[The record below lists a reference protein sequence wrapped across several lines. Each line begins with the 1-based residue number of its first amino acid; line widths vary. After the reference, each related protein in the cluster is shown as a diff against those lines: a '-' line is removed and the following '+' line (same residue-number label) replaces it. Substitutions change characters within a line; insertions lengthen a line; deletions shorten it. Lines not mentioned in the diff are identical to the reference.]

1 MLHPITFSIPEEK
14 ICKYETKKTKIL
26 SDLIPGDL
34 STYIYNNE
42 NEYYDEYKK
51 SYFAITKK
59 KAGWDCLRHL
69 EILANGCL
77 PYFLDIEK
85 CPENTLSLYPKDLFY
100 ECNILYNKFINKNID
115 ELTNDDINSYNLLRQ
130 KLLDYTKN
138 YLTTEKMA
146 TYILKKTN
154 FENAKN
160 ILYISGDINP
170 DYLRCLILHGFK
182 KLFKE
187 HCHDYPKIHHIYENS
202 NMFLRGLY
210 GKGFTYSNLI
220 PQNFHDHNQD
230 SNITISIAIER
241 KLYDI
246 IIYGSYH
253 RGMPMYELI
262 SEIYK
267 PNQIILLCGE
277 DEHLCNY
284 DYFLKK
290 GHHVF
295 VREL

>member
-34 STYIYNNE
+34 STYIYNTE

-59 KAGWDCLRHL
+59 KDGWDCLRHL
-69 EILANGCL
+69 EIMANGCI
-77 PYFLDIEK
+77 PYFINIEK
-85 CPENTLSLYPKDLFY
+85 CPKNTLSLYPKDLFY
-100 ECNILYNKFINKNID
+100 QSNMLYNIFINKNIN
-115 ELTNDDINSYNLLRQ
+115 ELTIEDINKYNLLRQ

-146 TYILKKTN
+146 KYILTKTN
-154 FENAKN
+154 FENVKN
-160 ILYISGDINP
+160 VLYISNDIKP
-170 DYLRCLILHGFK
+170 DCLRCLTLHGFK

-187 HCHDYPKIHHIYENS
+187 YCHDFPKIYHIYENC
-202 NMFLRGLY
+202 NITFNGINY

-220 PQNFHDHNQD
+220 PQNFRDD
-230 SNITISIAIER
+230 GFDYNIKFLLINKR
-241 KLYDI
+241 YDI
-246 IIYGSYH
+246 IIYGNYH
-253 RGMPMYELI
+253 RGMPLYEFI
-262 SEIYK
+262 SKIYE
-267 PNQIILLCGE
+267 PNKIILLCGE
-277 DEHLCNY
+277 DEHLCDY
-284 DYFLKK
+284 DKFLRK